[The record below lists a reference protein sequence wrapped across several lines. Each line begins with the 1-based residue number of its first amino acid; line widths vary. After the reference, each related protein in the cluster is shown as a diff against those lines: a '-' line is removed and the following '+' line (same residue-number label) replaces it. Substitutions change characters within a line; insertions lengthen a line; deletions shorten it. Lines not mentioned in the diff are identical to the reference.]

1 MAPPKVKV
9 IGKRAAWATQFKV
22 ETLHGKPLIVAGS
35 IASRYF
41 DRLDPLI
48 MKMRREVEREIMA
61 LDDAF
66 AGDGEAWAMDASIAS
81 QARILMNAMRDKFTG
96 LFAQLAT
103 DAATQMVQRASKDSA
118 QKLGISL
125 KQMSGQMTLKTDIFN
140 GALRDTLKATVAE
153 NVSLIKQKL
162 VTSYFD
168 KVEGQVFRS
177 IASGNGLAD
186 LQPQLEEYGVKTHNW
201 AKNVALDQS
210 RKAFNNIN
218 AQRMQALG
226 VKEFRWIHSGGS
238 NHPREYHRD
247 VLNGKIFSFDDLPHL
262 DGPGKGERGL
272 PGQAPFCRCVLSP
285 VFRFD
290 DEDE

>member
-1 MAPPKVKV
+1 MAHRQVKV

-22 ETLHGKPLIVAGS
+22 ETLRGAPLIIAGS

-48 MKMRREVEREIMA
+48 MKMRHEVEREIMA

-81 QARILMNAMRDKFTG
+81 QARILMGAMRDKFTS

-125 KQMSGQMTLKTDIFN
+125 KEMSGQLTLKTDVFN

-168 KVEGQVFRS
+168 KVEGQVYRS

-186 LQPQLEEYGVKTHNW
+186 LKPQLEEYGVKTRNW
-201 AKNVALDQS
+201 AKNVSLDQT
-210 RKAFNNIN
+210 RKAYNNIN

-226 VKEFRWIHSGGS
+226 VKEFEWVHSGGS
-238 NHPREYHRD
+238 NHPRKYHRD
-247 VLNGKIFSFDDLPHL
+247 VLSGKIFAFDNLPHL
-262 DGPGKGERGL
+262 DGPNKGERGM
-272 PGQAPFCRCVLSP
+272 PGQAPYCRCIMRP
-285 VFRFD
+285 IFKFD

>member
-1 MAPPKVKV
+1 MAHRQVKV

-22 ETLHGKPLIVAGS
+22 ETLRGSPLIIAGS

-48 MKMRREVEREIMA
+48 MRMRREVEREIMT

-81 QARILMNAMRDKFTG
+81 QARILMNAMRDKFTS

-125 KQMSGQMTLKTDIFN
+125 KEMSGQLTLKTDIFN
-140 GALRDTLKATVAE
+140 GALADTLKATVAE

-168 KVEGQVFRS
+168 KVEGQVYRS
-177 IASGNGLAD
+177 IAGGNGLAD
-186 LQPQLEEYGVKTHNW
+186 LKPQLEEYGVKTRNW
-201 AKNVALDQS
+201 AKNVSLDQT
-210 RKAFNNIN
+210 RKAYNNIN

-226 VKEFRWIHSGGS
+226 VKEFEWVHSGGS

-247 VLNGKIFSFDDLPHL
+247 VLSGKIFSFDNLPHL
-262 DGPGKGERGL
+262 DGPNKGERGI
-272 PGQAPFCRCVLSP
+272 PGQAPYCRCIMRP
-285 VFRFD
+285 IFKFD